1 MATYQNSAVDTDR
14 LILGNYAMYTA
25 ATSGTTW
32 VNMGPGQLT
41 AFKHTIE
48 KFNILAGNAPD
59 PMEGIGVETVKFSF
73 DLIEYDASVLSALQG
88 GLVSSTVT
96 TSQSTIKAG
105 GNTTLTKRAYKLDN
119 NRFISG
125 ASVRT
130 VITIFKGS
138 IDDGMTL
145 VPKSDNDSDPLNV
158 FQFSI
163 TGELDTTLS
172 IGTQLYTIVKTEV

>member
-1 MATYQNSAVDTDR
+1 MPTYQNSSVDTDR
-14 LILGNYAMYTA
+14 LILGNYALYTA
-25 ATSGTTW
+25 ATSGGTW
-32 VNMGPGQLT
+32 VNLGLGQLT
-41 AFKHTIE
+41 SWGHKIE
-48 KFNILAGNAPD
+48 KVNVQCANAPD
-59 PMEGIGVETVKFSF
+59 PMEGIGRETVQFAF
-73 DLIEYDASVLSALQG
+73 ELIEYDASVLSALQG

-105 GNTTLTKRAYKLDN
+105 GNTTITKRAFKMEN

-130 VITIFKGS
+130 VITVFKAS
-138 IDDGMTL
+138 IDDGMTI

-158 FQFSI
+158 LQFAV

-172 IGTQLYTIVKTEV
+172 TGSQLYTIVKVEV